1 MSLNRLFLCLSLAL
15 PGITL
20 AYESIESDSVNPPAQ
35 GASGNIRGAIDGRSG
50 NTDRVNYT
58 IGGRV
63 DYRSRDTDMFALVEH
78 SRAKAD
84 DFEIENSSWAHL
96 HYRDEFKRG
105 LAAEAFLDG
114 RKDDFQLLDSRLQL
128 GGGLRFTLNH
138 EPDIR
143 AVYTGIGALYE
154 WEDQAGTDDDY
165 WRLNAYF
172 AYKRQLNQQV
182 RALFDIYY
190 QPSLSSSRDYLVK
203 TELGVLVKLADQLD
217 LKVGGRFHYDSDAP
231 SGIKS
236 GDTAY
241 ITALNFHF

>member
-1 MSLNRLFLCLSLAL
+1 MSLNRLVLCLSLAL
-15 PGITL
+15 PGTAL
-20 AYESIESDSVNPPAQ
+20 AYESIESDSINPPPQ

-50 NTDRVNYT
+50 NTERVNYT

-78 SRAKAD
+78 SRAEAED
-84 DFEIENSSWAHL
+84 LEIENSSWAHL

-114 RKDDFQLLDSRLQL
+114 RKDDFQGLDSRLQL
-128 GGGLRFTLNH
+128 GGGLRFTLNQ
-138 EPDIR
+138 EPDMR
-143 AVYTGIGALYE
+143 AVHAGIGALYE
-154 WEDQAGTDDDY
+154 WEDQVGLDDDY
-165 WRLNAYF
+165 WRLNGYF

-182 RALFDIYY
+182 RVLFDINY
-190 QPSLSSSRDYLVK
+190 QPSLSSSRDYLLK

-217 LKVGGRFHYDSDAP
+217 LKVGGRFHYDGAAP

-241 ITALNFHF
+241 VTALSLQF

>member
-78 SRAKAD
+78 SRAKAE

-143 AVYTGIGALYE
+143 AVHAGIGALYE

-203 TELGVLVKLADQLD
+203 TELGMLVKLADQLD